1 MKGLSLFLSVT
12 LVVVEV
18 STSAFAASIVYDNT
32 TTSLAEAISDTD
44 PGDEINLLLGGNAA
58 KVFKFPVP
66 HERMFPTK
74 EEIHDI
80 LGPASG
86 A

>member
-44 PGDEINLLLGGNAA
+44 PGDEINLLPGTNRI
-58 KVFKFPVP
+58 V
-66 HERMFPTK
+66 K
-74 EEIHDI
+74 EFSF
-80 LGPASG
+80 GYMVTSTGTA
-86 A
+86 